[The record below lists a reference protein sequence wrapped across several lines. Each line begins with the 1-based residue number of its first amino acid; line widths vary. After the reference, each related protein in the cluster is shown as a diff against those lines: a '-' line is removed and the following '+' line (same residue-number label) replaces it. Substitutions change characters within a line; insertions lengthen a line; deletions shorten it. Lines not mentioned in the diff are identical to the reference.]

1 MKWRLRKK
9 LSRRLGCK
17 TFHQYRIRLY
27 QFHDAFTKALEK
39 IDNTPMP
46 DDVDE
51 QNFSI
56 MFNYDYEK
64 EEYVPVV
71 KCTNGFTMEY
81 DE

>member
-1 MKWRLRKK
+1 MKYRLRKK
-9 LSRRLGCK
+9 LMKRMGCK
-17 TFHQYRIRLY
+17 TYWHYRAKWHML
-27 QFHDAFTKALEK
+27 HDAFTKARDEINKLLF
-39 IDNTPMP
+39 PME
-46 DDVDE
+46 DE

-71 KCTNGFTMEY
+71 KCINGFTMKC